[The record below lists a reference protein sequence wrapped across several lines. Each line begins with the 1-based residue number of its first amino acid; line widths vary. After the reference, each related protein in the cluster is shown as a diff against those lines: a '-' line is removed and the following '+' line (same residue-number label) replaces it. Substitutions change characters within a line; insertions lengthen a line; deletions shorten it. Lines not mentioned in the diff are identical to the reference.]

1 MSNFDLSVDNYTSEE
16 LYRIIKTN
24 NDCETYEISININK
38 IIKDLKESSQEYS
51 YVVFLKDIETRLINE
66 RKEMETNELLQGYVT
81 RLKEVEKI
89 HETYVNKYPK
99 GTINPIEKKTLTQ
112 VINIDSLFRSNYDNT
127 DASDFI
133 YTLANPINNVISI
146 RLSSLEIPSI
156 WYSFSNERS
165 NNKFTITVYNIP
177 DIAENKNLDDTQKY
191 VNNQSN
197 EMQNLDEIKKK
208 NIQHTITIPE
218 GNYTTEEFQ
227 ENINNYFLNK
237 GNGLQCLKFEINE
250 YTGKVNMRCKNK
262 LDFDNDDDG
271 NEVIDIYDSNNK
283 YYSNNFYY
291 ILDFGINQ
299 NKNNVMEEN
308 CGWTMGFRKDIY
320 TITKNNILDDTFSKY
335 PSVTY
340 YNYIESEGAYGT
352 SLNNYFFLSLDDYN
366 KNFKNSIIAEQNNS
380 IIGSTF
386 IARIPI
392 SVPSNSIMNDNGSD
406 RIFKIRE
413 YFGPVKIER
422 LRIQII
428 DKYGKKINLNKND
441 FSFTIEC
448 TQLY

>member
-1 MSNFDLSVDNYTSEE
+1 
-16 LYRIIKTN
+16 
-24 NDCETYEISININK
+24 
-38 IIKDLKESSQEYS
+38 
-51 YVVFLKDIETRLINE
+51 
-66 RKEMETNELLQGYVT
+66 
-81 RLKEVEKI
+81 
-89 HETYVNKYPK
+89 
-99 GTINPIEKKTLTQ
+99 
-112 VINIDSLFRSNYDNT
+112 
-127 DASDFI
+127 
-133 YTLANPINNVISI
+133 
-146 RLSSLEIPSI
+146 
-156 WYSFSNERS
+156 
-165 NNKFTITVYNIP
+165 
-177 DIAENKNLDDTQKY
+177 
-191 VNNQSN
+191 
-197 EMQNLDEIKKK
+197 
-208 NIQHTITIPE
+208 
-218 GNYTTEEFQ
+218 
-227 ENINNYFLNK
+227 
-237 GNGLQCLKFEINE
+237 
-250 YTGKVNMRCKNK
+250 MRCKNK